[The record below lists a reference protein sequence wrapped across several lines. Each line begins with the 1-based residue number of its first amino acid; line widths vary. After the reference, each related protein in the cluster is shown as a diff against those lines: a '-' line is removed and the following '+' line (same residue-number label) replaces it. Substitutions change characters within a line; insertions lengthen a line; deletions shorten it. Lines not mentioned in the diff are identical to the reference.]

1 MKVEK
6 QVEILFEDL
15 LKKDRLLLLI
25 TKKKKTT
32 AYQPGFQPPS
42 GRIC

>member
-15 LKKDRLLLLI
+15 LKKDRLLLL
-25 TKKKKTT
+25 TMKKKKTT